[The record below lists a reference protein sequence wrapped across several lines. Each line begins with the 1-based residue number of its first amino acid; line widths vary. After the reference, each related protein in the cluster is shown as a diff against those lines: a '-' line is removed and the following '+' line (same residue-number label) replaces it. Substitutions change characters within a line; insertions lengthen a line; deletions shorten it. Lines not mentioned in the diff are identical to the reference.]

1 VTATKPI
8 EKGRYDWEEED
19 IVFLQQ
25 EKAMPIKPGKDESQS
40 DWMSRC
46 VSDMMASGDRE
57 QDQAVA
63 ACLQMWRD
71 KDKSAKPPVT
81 KQPEPEPDEDYQD
94 FMDRCM
100 ESDDEDT
107 CQLQWDNRAALV
119 SRTTKID
126 RDGMTIE
133 KTHAGHIDGAE
144 YVLSDETI
152 DRMGDVIQSDGWRL
166 ESFKRNPIALF
177 NHRADFIIGSWKNLR
192 VEDGV
197 LRGHLKLAPE
207 GTSPRIDEIRKL
219 VDAGILKA
227 TSVGFKPLK
236 YEALNKDSVPPN
248 PFGGLRFLEQ
258 ELVETSLVSVP
269 ANPNALAIAKN
280 LDISDTTLRL
290 VFAGQGER
298 TAAKI
303 VRRTNGGHADTK
315 VRTKDK
321 AMSLAQTIVETQS
334 QLALLRD
341 GLQQHLDTLDN
352 DNVSDAQMQKTDEF
366 HSKIARTKRVLDQH
380 IESEKALGL
389 ATSAEHEQVHE
400 IRMPTRKVEPT
411 SSMSKVPAEAGKAYK
426 PGDHTWKALT
436 CLVKMQGDRYRKAS
450 SLDVIRDTCGE
461 NDKVRAVFDILIGK
475 AASVPALTTATGWAA
490 ELVRTDIQ
498 GFMESLQPAAVATRL
513 LAKGLQFSFGTNG
526 IISIPTRSATPTI
539 AGSFVGEGAPIPVRQ
554 GAFTAI
560 TMTPKKLAVI
570 TVFSR
575 EISEHSDPAIEGLL
589 RNAITED
596 TAVAVDSVLLDA
608 NAATAVRP
616 AGLRNGISTL
626 TPTTGGGFAA
636 VVGDVKLLV
645 AGLTTSTLGNI
656 RNPVWLMSPLLELA
670 LRLTVAPNTG
680 VFPFAAEINA
690 GTFAGYPV
698 IVSPNVTADTLFLID
713 AADLVSSSGEPRFD
727 VSDSATVH
735 MEDSTPLAISSS
747 GTPNT
752 VAAPVRS
759 FWQTDTLG
767 IRMIMPLNWAFRR
780 AGMVAY
786 ITGTTWD

>member
-1 VTATKPI
+1 
-8 EKGRYDWEEED
+8 
-19 IVFLQQ
+19 
-25 EKAMPIKPGKDESQS
+25 MPMNPHKDEAKT
-40 DWMSRC
+40 DFMARCMHDMSK
-46 VSDMMASGDRE
+46 DPDRTN
-57 QDQAVA
+57 DQNLA
-63 ACLQMWRD
+63 ACIDIWDRN
-71 KDKSAKPPVT
+71 KGKTAKPPVI
-81 KQPEPEPDEDYQD
+81 KQPEPDPDEDYQD
-94 FMDRCM
+94 FMDRCQ
-100 ESDDEDT
+100 ETDDEES
-107 CQLQWDNRAALV
+107 CQLAWDNRSLT
-119 SRTTKID
+119 SRVTRID
-126 RDGMTIE
+126 GDGMTVQ

-152 DRMGDVIQSDGWRL
+152 DRMGDVIQSEGWRL
-166 ESFKRNPIALF
+166 DAFKKNPIALF
-177 NHRADFIIGSWKNLR
+177 NHRADFIIGVWKNLR

-207 GTSPRIDEIRKL
+207 GTSSRIDEIRKL
-219 VDAGILKA
+219 VEAGILRA

-298 TAAKI
+298 TSANI
-303 VRRTNGGHADTK
+303 VRRSNGGQADK
-315 VRTKDK
+315 SKIRTKDK
-321 AMSLAQTIVETQS
+321 AMSLAQNIVEAQS

-352 DNVSDAQMQKTDEF
+352 DNVSDAQMSKTDDF
-366 HSKIARTKRVLDQH
+366 HEKIARKRKQVEQL

-389 ATSAEHEQVHE
+389 ATSADHDVHE
-400 IRMPTRKVEPT
+400 IRMPTRKVESAA
-411 SSMSKVPAEAGKAYK
+411 SSIVRVPAEVKVPYK

-450 SLDVIRDTCGE
+450 ALDVIRDTVGE
-461 NDKVRAVFDILIGK
+461 NDKVRTVFDVLIGK

-513 LAKGLQFSFGTNG
+513 LSRGLEFSFGTNG

-560 TMTPKKLAVI
+560 TMVPKKLAVI

-589 RNAITED
+589 RTAIVED
-596 TAVAVDSVLLDA
+596 TSVAVDSVLLDA
-608 NAATAVRP
+608 NPATAVRP
-616 AGLRNGISTL
+616 AGLRNGVSTL
-626 TPTTGGGFAA
+626 TPTAGGGFAA

-645 AGLTTSTLGNI
+645 GALTTSTLGNL
-656 RNPVWLMSPLLELA
+656 RNPVWLMSPMLELG

-680 VFPFAAEINA
+680 VFPFAADLNN
-690 GTFAGYPV
+690 GTFAGFPV
-698 IVSPNVTADTLFLID
+698 IVSPNVTADTVYLVD
-713 AADLVSSSGEPRFD
+713 AADLVSASGEPRFD

-735 MEDSTPLAISSS
+735 MEDTSPLAISSS

-767 IRMIMPLNWAFRR
+767 IRMIMPLNWSMRR
-780 AGMVAY
+780 TGMVAY